1 MKNYKTPFVFFG
13 KAKTFEN
20 LEFLY
25 LSTLKLFNWRL
36 SWKREGEGGE
46 KLDLHRPPLEWIDL
60 GKMTIKLTV
69 EAWT

>member
-46 KLDLHRPPLEWIDL
+46 QLDLIDHP
-60 GKMTIKLTV
+60 
-69 EAWT
+69 